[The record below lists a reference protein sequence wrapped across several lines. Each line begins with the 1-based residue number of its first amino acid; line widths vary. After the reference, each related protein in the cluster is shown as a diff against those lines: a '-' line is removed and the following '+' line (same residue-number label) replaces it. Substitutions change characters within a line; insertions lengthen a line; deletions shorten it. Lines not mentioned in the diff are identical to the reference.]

1 MEYNVLDFGAVADGV
16 TNNAAAIQRA
26 IDEATIRGGKVIIP
40 SGRFLSGTLT
50 LKSNVELY
58 LETGAVLISSLNPA
72 DILDFAKLFSDDNR
86 ETGWDGGCFCL
97 PAMKKILQLP
107 EMARFMGSKKICRC
121 HATGRSKQMVGKRR
135 TCFYKCHIPESK
147 ICK

>member
-58 LETGAVLISSLNPA
+58 LETGALLISSLNPA

-86 ETGWDGGCFCL
+86 ETGWDGGCFL
-97 PAMKKILQLP
+97 FA
-107 EMARFMGSKKICRC
+107 C
-121 HATGRSKQMVGKRR
+121 HEENITIAGNGTIYGQ
-135 TCFYKCHIPESK
+135 
-147 ICK
+147 